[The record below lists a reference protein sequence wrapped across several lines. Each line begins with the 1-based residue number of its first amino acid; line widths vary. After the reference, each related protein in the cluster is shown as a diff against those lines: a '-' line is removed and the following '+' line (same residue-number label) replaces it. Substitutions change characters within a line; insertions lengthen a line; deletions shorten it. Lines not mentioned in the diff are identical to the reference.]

1 LADFK
6 SAEPF
11 LRELFMY
18 LVLLRYWLRRFT
30 FTFIAAVMMLFYWN
44 YTHYG
49 LTKNMLINTW
59 SWALVAATIASSLT
73 TYLAYRRY
81 RKAAAKEQEKS
92 SVE

>member
-1 LADFK
+1 
-6 SAEPF
+6 
-11 LRELFMY
+11 MY

-30 FTFIAAVMMLFYWN
+30 FTFIAAVLMLFYWN

-59 SWALVAATIASSLT
+59 SWSLVAATIASSLT

-81 RKAAAKEQEKS
+81 RKAAAKKAQEKS
-92 SVE
+92 PQA

>member
-1 LADFK
+1 
-6 SAEPF
+6 
-11 LRELFMY
+11 MY

-49 LTKNMLINTW
+49 LTQNMLINTW
-59 SWALVAATIASSLT
+59 SWALVAAIIASSLT

-81 RKAAAKEQEKS
+81 RKALAEKTQETPS
-92 SVE
+92 SNRQADK

>member
-1 LADFK
+1 
-6 SAEPF
+6 
-11 LRELFMY
+11 MY

-81 RKAAAKEQEKS
+81 RKAAAKKAQEG
-92 SVE
+92 SVAR